1 MAKVNQRFRKTHSA
15 ALVIAAVISSQGYAA
30 EKTNTATPTDT
41 MVVTASGFQQRIQDS
56 AASISV
62 VTREQIENKAYRD
75 VTDALKD
82 VPGVVI
88 TGGAVQAISA
98 SVVWRRNTP

>member
-62 VTREQIENKAYRD
+62 VTREQIENKAYCNERCNSD
-75 VTDALKD
+75 
-82 VPGVVI
+82 PHP
-88 TGGAVQAISA
+88 
-98 SVVWRRNTP
+98 TPEIRSRG